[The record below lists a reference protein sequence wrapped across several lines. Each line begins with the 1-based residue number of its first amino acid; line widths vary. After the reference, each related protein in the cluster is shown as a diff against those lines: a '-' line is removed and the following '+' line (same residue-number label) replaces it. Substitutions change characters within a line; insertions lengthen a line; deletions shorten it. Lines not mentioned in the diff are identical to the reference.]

1 MPEQSRRRDHF
12 NFVLMQLLVALAA
25 IAMPSAAQS
34 STDSKDRSIHSAEAS
49 PDLAEPKYTRPS
61 ESAKFHAYLF
71 SVIGPLPIV
80 MSSFTAGLH
89 QWTDTPPE
97 WKQGFKGYSR
107 RLGSDFA
114 IPVVQ
119 NTARY
124 ALAEITHEDT
134 SYYKCKCKGVVPRL
148 GHAALATLTARAGA
162 DGHRVFSFPL
172 LVAPYVGTTT
182 AVYGWY
188 PSRYNIKDAFRM
200 GNYSL
205 LGYMGTNISLEF
217 IPQRAISLLAKV
229 HLNSRHGAPD
239 AASQQ

>member
-1 MPEQSRRRDHF
+1 MPEQNKHRDRF
-12 NFVLMQLLVALAA
+12 NFVSVQLLVALAA
-25 IAMPSAAQS
+25 FAMPSAAQS
-34 STDSKDRSIHSAEAS
+34 TDTKAPSIHSMEAS
-49 PDLAEPKYTRPS
+49 PDLAESKYTRPG
-61 ESAKFHAYLF
+61 EPAKFHAYV
-71 SVIGPLPIV
+71 SSAIGPLPIV
-80 MSSFTAGLH
+80 ASLFTAGLH

-97 WKQGFKGYSR
+97 WRQGFKGYGR

-148 GHAALATLTARAGA
+148 GHAALSTLTARVGA
-162 DGHRVFSFPL
+162 DGHRVFSFPQ

-188 PSRYNIKDAFRM
+188 PGRYDIKDAFRM

-217 IPQRAISLLAKV
+217 IPRWAMSLLAKA
-229 HLNSRHGAPD
+229 HLNIRHVTPD
-239 AASQQ
+239 AGSQQ

>member
-1 MPEQSRRRDHF
+1 
-12 NFVLMQLLVALAA
+12 MQLFVAFAA
-25 IAMPSAAQS
+25 ISMPSGAQLPP
-34 STDSKDRSIHSAEAS
+34 DSKDSSIHGAEAS
-49 PDLAEPKYTRPS
+49 PALAEPKYAQPS
-61 ESAKFHAYLF
+61 EPAKFHAYVF
-71 SVIGPLPIV
+71 SAIGPLPIV

-124 ALAEITHEDT
+124 TLAEITHEDT
-134 SYYKCKCKGVVPRL
+134 AYYKCKCSGVMPRL

-172 LVAPYVGTTT
+172 LVAPYIGTTT

-188 PSRYNIKDAFRM
+188 PSRYDIKDAFRM

-217 IPQRAISLLAKV
+217 IPRRAISLLAKV
-229 HLNSRHGAPD
+229 HLNNRHAGPG
-239 AASQQ
+239 SGSEK